1 MKLATIFNLML
12 LVCLFVWL
20 AAGDKHGASDTPAKT
35 VKAAGISDRDLYCLA
50 ANVYHEARGES
61 VYGQAGVAYVTI
73 NRLRDGRFGS
83 SICDVVY
90 QPGQFSWTGDGL
102 PDRMTDNAAL
112 ARAVSVALAA
122 WRGTAPNPAGDA
134 LHYYAQGKVHP
145 AWAQAAEWMIVVDNH
160 TFVKLRG

>member
-20 AAGDKHGASDTPAKT
+20 AAGDKHDASDTPAKP
-35 VKAAGISDRDLYCLA
+35 VKAAGISDRDLFCLVQ
-50 ANVYHEARGES
+50 NVYHEARGES
-61 VYGQAGVAYVTI
+61 LNGQAAVAYVTL

-90 QPGQFSWTGDGL
+90 QPDQFSWTGDGL
-102 PDRMTDNAAL
+102 PDRMTDHAAL
-112 ARAVSVALAA
+112 AVAVSVALAA
-122 WRGTAPNPAGDA
+122 WNGTALNPAGDA
-134 LHYYAQGKVHP
+134 LHFYAHKKVNP
-145 AWAQAAEWMIVVDNH
+145 SWAAKADWMIVVDNH